1 MTKLWEWKV
10 LGLGFHCFLLG
21 SELKVEKNQSLIASV
36 CGLDDRVLKVFWVK
50 EDLGR
55 FSSRS
60 RTVTDVGAEDQ
71 RFGSKLL
78 SSLQWQQLYSCSF
91 LALYVMPSLL
101 SLSLWK
107 STSHL
112 LTSVRLFGNE
122 KVKFFN
128 RGGDI
133 TAFLHRA
140 EAIWIYTL
148 DTLAPKGLNEVFDI
162 CPLF

>member
-1 MTKLWEWKV
+1 MEGVRVRISLFPARVW
-10 LGLGFHCFLLG
+10 
-21 SELKVEKNQSLIASV
+21 VEGWKNQSLIASV
-36 CGLDDRVLKVFWVK
+36 CGLDDQVFKEFWVK

-60 RTVTDVGAEDQ
+60 RTVTDVWAEDQ

-78 SSLQWQQLYSCSF
+78 SSLQREQMYSCGF

-112 LTSVRLFGNE
+112 LTSVRLYGNE
-122 KVKFFN
+122 KVKFCN

-133 TAFLHRA
+133 TAFFAQSGGYLDL
-140 EAIWIYTL
+140 YTGH
-148 DTLAPKGLNEVFDI
+148 TGTKGA
-162 CPLF
+162 